1 MVSPATLYG
10 LAGDVE
16 RRAPQQEIRII
27 RKHLDTKK
35 SWHHDVAMRST
46 ITLDDDVAK
55 ALREQARR
63 TGQSFKAVV
72 NATLRRGLTRGD
84 RPGPRLPRFA
94 VKPKACGFRTGV
106 DPFRL
111 NQLADEL
118 EMEAFEAKRH
128 PGTGTR

>member
-1 MVSPATLYG
+1 
-10 LAGDVE
+10 
-16 RRAPQQEIRII
+16 
-27 RKHLDTKK
+27 
-35 SWHHDVAMRST
+35 MRST

-55 ALREQARR
+55 ALRDQARR

-84 RPGPRLPRFA
+84 RPTPRLPRFT
-94 VKPKACGFRTGV
+94 VRPKACGFRTGV
-106 DPFRL
+106 DPLRL

-128 PGTGTR
+128 PGTGTG